1 MSFDKILYTERRL
14 ENTIEDIKELFTEF
28 KEITLHY
35 HRDKLHEL
43 RNSSYEIKR
52 KLCTYLVNGIT
63 LSDAKDMIFNE
74 YSNLPYHFISS
85 LCNEQY
91 SRQFNQ
97 IKMHKVYA
105 CHKLHDAGINNVT
118 IAKLLSLS
126 PATITKYLL
135 IPCKLE

>member
-1 MSFDKILYTERRL
+1 MSFDKIFYTENRL
-14 ENTIEDIKELFTEF
+14 DEVIDDIKELFTEF
-28 KEITLHY
+28 KTITMHY
-35 HRDKLHEL
+35 HRDKIIEL
-43 RNSSYEIKR
+43 NKSAYEIRR
-52 KLCTYLVNGIT
+52 KLCTYLVNGIS

-74 YSNLPYHFISS
+74 YSNFPYYFVNN

-91 SRQFNQ
+91 SKQLNQ

-105 CHKLHDAGINNVT
+105 CHKLHDAGINNIT

>member
-1 MSFDKILYTERRL
+1 MSIDKIIYTERRL
-14 ENTIEDIKELFTEF
+14 ASTIEDIKELFSEF

-43 RNSSYEIKR
+43 RNSSYEIRR
-52 KLCTYLVNGIT
+52 KLCTYLVNGIS

-74 YSNLPYHFISS
+74 YPNFSHHFISS
-85 LCNEQY
+85 LCDEQY
-91 SRQFNQ
+91 TRQLNQ
-97 IKMHKVYA
+97 IRMHKVYA
-105 CHKLHDAGINNVT
+105 CHKLHDAGINNIT
-118 IAKLLSLS
+118 IAKLLNLS